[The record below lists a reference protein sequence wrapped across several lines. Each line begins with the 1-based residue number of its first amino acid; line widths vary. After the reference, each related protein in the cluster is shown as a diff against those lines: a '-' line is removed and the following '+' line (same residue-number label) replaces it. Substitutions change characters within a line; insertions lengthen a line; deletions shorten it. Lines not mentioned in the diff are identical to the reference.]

1 MDIIRNIIN
10 SDLSLIKEFRDET
23 IEFLN
28 EMDFTDN
35 IIFKIRLILDELII
49 NSYKHG
55 NKKDF
60 DKLIDI
66 TLLFDEDYCMIK
78 IKDQGE
84 GIDYS
89 KDRNMLSDHGR
100 GIQLVY
106 SLADNFFVMNNTIVA
121 FLKLNESEDI

>member
-23 IEFLN
+23 IEFLS

>member
-1 MDIIRNIIN
+1 MEIIRNIIN

-23 IEFLN
+23 VEFLS

-66 TLLFDEDYCMIK
+66 TLLFDEDCCMIK
-78 IKDQGE
+78 VKDQGE

>member
-23 IEFLN
+23 VNFLKQ
-28 EMDFTDN
+28 MDFKDSM
-35 IIFKIRLILDELII
+35 IFKIRLVLDELII